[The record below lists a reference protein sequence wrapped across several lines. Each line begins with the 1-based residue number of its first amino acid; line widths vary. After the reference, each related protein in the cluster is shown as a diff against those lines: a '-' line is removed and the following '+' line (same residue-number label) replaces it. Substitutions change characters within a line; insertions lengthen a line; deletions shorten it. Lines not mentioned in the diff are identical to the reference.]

1 MHLNSLKVLVSSI
14 RRVYF
19 YWEIVLLL
27 APYLGINPVQ
37 GRAVFQAADLNH
49 DGVLSREELN
59 NIADFKR
66 ADLNH
71 DGRVDPYEMQ
81 VYSGRSGLGYRK
93 SPYTTK
99 CL

>member
-1 MHLNSLKVLVSSI
+1 MTL
-14 RRVYF
+14 F
-19 YWEIVLLL
+19 L

-37 GRAVFQAADLNH
+37 SRSVFQAADLNH

-59 NIADFKR
+59 NVADFKR

-81 VYSGRSGLGYRK
+81 IYSGMGRQGFGYCK
-93 SPYTTK
+93 SPHMITEMKY
-99 CL
+99 LLRLF